1 MRRLL
6 EATMKTTRRKSMGW
20 KGCIAATAILL
31 SLAGAG
37 ILESDAVAGPAR
49 MLTAVRGHTY
59 YPSVGPDGVVVA
71 RHGSGLDL
79 LNLDE
84 HAHTLTSVAWK
95 NGRRLFDS
103 RSVAQGMSRE
113 VRGVEKLT
121 LGRYPFVC
129 TSHPEM
135 RGTLEVRHI

>member
-1 MRRLL
+1 
-6 EATMKTTRRKSMGW
+6 MGR

-31 SLAGAG
+31 SFAGAG
-37 ILESDAVAGPAR
+37 ILESDAVAGPVR
-49 MLTAVRGHTY
+49 MLAAVRGHTY
-59 YPSVGPDGVVVA
+59 YPSIGPDGVVLA

-103 RSVAQGMSRE
+103 RSIAQGKSRE
-113 VRGVEKLT
+113 VRGVEKLDM
-121 LGRYPFVC
+121 GRYRFFC
-129 TSHPEM
+129 TSHLEM
-135 RGTLEVRHI
+135 RGILEVRHI